1 MKKTKINILHT
12 AKKLFTEH
20 GVANVSI
27 RQIAAEMKISHSNL
41 IYHYKNKQAL
51 LEGIHQQLL
60 EAALEINQNFHQ
72 AEKLVQALYKSTQT
86 GFRVLYDF
94 RFFMIDL
101 NYIMRENQALHQT
114 FIQIGQMR
122 DQMYQVVITKGIEE
136 GYMRPAEYDKEY
148 EALIRRIRIFSDH
161 WIASSAIYDDQN
173 AAKIIEQYTFL
184 FINMFYPY
192 LTEKGKGEFKEL
204 F

>member
-1 MKKTKINILHT
+1 MKKTKKNILQT

-51 LEGIHQQLL
+51 LEGLHQQLL
-60 EAALEINQNFHQ
+60 EAAVEINQNFHQ
-72 AEKLVQALYKSTQT
+72 AEKMVEALYESTQI

-101 NYIMRENQALHQT
+101 NYIMRENQNLHQV
-114 FIQIGQMR
+114 FIQIGEMR
-122 DQMYQVVITKGIEE
+122 DQMYRVVIAKGIERE
-136 GYMRPAEYDKEY
+136 YMRPAEYADEY
-148 EALIRRIRIFSDH
+148 EAFIRRIRIFSDH
-161 WIASSAIYDDQN
+161 WIASSAIYEDKTAD
-173 AAKIIEQYTFL
+173 ALIEQYTSL

-192 LTEKGKGEFKEL
+192 LTKKGKAEYLEL
-204 F
+204 L

>member
-1 MKKTKINILHT
+1 MKKTKRNILQT

-51 LEGIHQQLL
+51 LEGLHQQLL
-60 EAALEINQNFHQ
+60 EAAMEINQNFHQ
-72 AEKLVQALYKSTQT
+72 AEKMVRALYESTQT

-101 NYIMRENQALHQT
+101 NYIK
-114 FIQIGQMR
+114 IGR
-122 DQMYQVVITKGIEE
+122 AHV
-136 GYMRPAEYDKEY
+136 
-148 EALIRRIRIFSDH
+148 
-161 WIASSAIYDDQN
+161 
-173 AAKIIEQYTFL
+173 
-184 FINMFYPY
+184 
-192 LTEKGKGEFKEL
+192 
-204 F
+204 